1 VETGEFV
8 EPGIGCESCHGPG
21 SWHRNTLGV
30 GAIASTLDAQVC
42 GQCHTRGLSSDG
54 KYFFPVGYKIGEPL
68 ADYFRES
75 LPTEGQNSAE
85 WWGNGSEHKRHQE
98 YGAWKR
104 GGHADSLK
112 SLTDGYDGRYGEIT
126 SACLRCHAAE
136 AAADPRRNLSL
147 NNVQHGITCTICH
160 NVHGNLDA
168 PRYKC
173 DFCHEQGALFHQPER
188 NAEHVVCGDDAKVTC
203 VDCHMP
209 LTAKT
214 GGGLNLHSHQPG
226 IIPPSDTELYG
237 IPSSCS
243 NGGCH
248 TGQDVDWLQAAY
260 ERHYLK

>member
-1 VETGEFV
+1 
-8 EPGIGCESCHGPG
+8 
-21 SWHRNTLGV
+21 
-30 GAIASTLDAQVC
+30 
-42 GQCHTRGLSSDG
+42 
-54 KYFFPVGYKIGEPL
+54 
-68 ADYFRES
+68 
-75 LPTEGQNSAE
+75 
-85 WWGNGSEHKRHQE
+85 
-98 YGAWKR
+98 
-104 GGHADSLK
+104 
-112 SLTDGYDGRYGEIT
+112 
-126 SACLRCHAAE
+126 
-136 AAADPRRNLSL
+136 
-147 NNVQHGITCTICH
+147 
-160 NVHGNLDA
+160 
-168 PRYKC
+168 
-173 DFCHEQGALFHQPER
+173 LFHQPER